1 MVLLCAVQREAY
13 EERVGFE
20 KGSPLF
26 IQTNAIGLDA
36 VEHRDIALHGT
47 LRFQKEPEEIQ
58 PGKSRFAALKQK
70 MDAAAFLCG
79 CKSLFN
85 QFSCHF
91 MGKQSHIF
99 AGSAVGNIV
108 IKAVPATQIAQ
119 AGRWLDEKCIM
130 FHRDSLRD
138 SQFLKQGY
146 RKIRAFASSKTYGT
160 RLARLWK
167 LFLSTLYIS
176 SFTFGGGFVIVTFMK
191 KKFVDELHW
200 IDEQEMLDMTAL
212 AQSSP
217 GAIAVNAAILVGWQV
232 EGLIGMIV
240 AVLGTIIPPMV
251 ILSVIS
257 VFYNAFA
264 TNRYIALLL
273 KGMQAG
279 VAAVIL
285 DVVFDLGGKV
295 LKTRSWVYIA
305 LMVAAFV
312 ANTVFDVNVVVVI
325 LAAAVFGV
333 VLALVQWKKGGAK

>member
-1 MVLLCAVQREAY
+1 
-13 EERVGFE
+13 
-20 KGSPLF
+20 
-26 IQTNAIGLDA
+26 
-36 VEHRDIALHGT
+36 
-47 LRFQKEPEEIQ
+47 
-58 PGKSRFAALKQK
+58 
-70 MDAAAFLCG
+70 MDE
-79 CKSLFN
+79 N
-85 QFSCHF
+85 
-91 MGKQSHIF
+91 
-99 AGSAVGNIV
+99 
-108 IKAVPATQIAQ
+108 
-119 AGRWLDEKCIM
+119 
-130 FHRDSLRD
+130 
-138 SQFLKQGY
+138 
-146 RKIRAFASSKTYGT
+146 KTYGT

-285 DVVFDLGGKV
+285 AVVFDLGGKV
-295 LKTRSWVYIA
+295 LQIRCLMSMWWWSYLPLQYSAWCWLWSSGKKVVQNDLLTAFSQLFAGGYVQRRRRLCGHAPDPEPSGGTTWLADDGGVY
-305 LMVAAFV
+305 
-312 ANTVFDVNVVVVI
+312 
-325 LAAAVFGV
+325 
-333 VLALVQWKKGGAK
+333 